1 MLQGFSV
8 PLPLV
13 LKYVREM
20 KKLLTVII
28 VLLVA
33 VVMIMTRP
41 EKKQHKDA
49 MMVAIKEYV
58 DEEAANKGIG
68 DNILAKL
75 GKGVVNKAIE
85 TALNSKLKMHD
96 YYLFNTTY
104 VKLDGDEQL
113 LSVGLLGHVFT
124 FDKKMLREKLEE
136 SLNAKEEEASE
147 REAAKAS
154 EKEMKRLQKEQKK
167 REKELAKEQERKE
180 KEAAKAAK
188 AAEKAARKAAKAAE
202 KEARKRAKEQQK
214 NQ

>member
-1 MLQGFSV
+1 
-8 PLPLV
+8 
-13 LKYVREM
+13 M

-167 REKELAKEQERKE
+167 REEELAKEQERKE

>member
-1 MLQGFSV
+1 
-8 PLPLV
+8 
-13 LKYVREM
+13 M

-154 EKEMKRLQKEQKK
+154 EKEMKRLQNEQKK

>member
-1 MLQGFSV
+1 
-8 PLPLV
+8 
-13 LKYVREM
+13 M

>member
-1 MLQGFSV
+1 M
-8 PLPLV
+8 PLV

>member
-1 MLQGFSV
+1 
-8 PLPLV
+8 LPLV

>member
-1 MLQGFSV
+1 
-8 PLPLV
+8 
-13 LKYVREM
+13 M

-167 REKELAKEQERKE
+167 REKELAKEKERKE

>member
-1 MLQGFSV
+1 M
-8 PLPLV
+8 PLV

-58 DEEAANKGIG
+58 DEEATNKGIG

>member
-1 MLQGFSV
+1 M
-8 PLPLV
+8 PLV

-188 AAEKAARKAAKAAE
+188 AAEKAARKAAKTAE

>member
-1 MLQGFSV
+1 
-8 PLPLV
+8 
-13 LKYVREM
+13 M
-20 KKLLTVII
+20 KKLLVLVI

-33 VVMIMTRP
+33 VIMVLTRP
-41 EKKQHKDA
+41 QKAAHKEA
-49 MMVAIKEYV
+49 MMEAIKELV
-58 DEEAANKGIG
+58 SDEADSLGLG
-68 DNILAKL
+68 DNVLTKL
-75 GKGVVNKAIE
+75 GKGIVNKTIE
-85 TALNSKLKMHD
+85 KVLNSKLEMHD
-96 YYLFNTTY
+96 YLVYNTTY
-104 VKLDGDEQL
+104 VILQGEEQL

-124 FDKKMLREKLEE
+124 FDKQMLREKLEE

-167 REKELAKEQERKE
+167 REKELAKEKERKE

>member
-1 MLQGFSV
+1 M
-8 PLPLV
+8 PLV

-214 NQ
+214 IQ

>member
-1 MLQGFSV
+1 M
-8 PLPLV
+8 PLV
-13 LKYVREM
+13 LINVREM

>member
-1 MLQGFSV
+1 
-8 PLPLV
+8 
-13 LKYVREM
+13 M

-104 VKLDGDEQL
+104 VKLDGGEQL

-136 SLNAKEEEASE
+136 SLTPRRRKPLSA
-147 REAAKAS
+147 
-154 EKEMKRLQKEQKK
+154 RLPKP
-167 REKELAKEQERKE
+167 
-180 KEAAKAAK
+180 
-188 AAEKAARKAAKAAE
+188 AR
-202 KEARKRAKEQQK
+202 RR
-214 NQ
+214 